1 MRDPENGRPRRLKSV
16 PLLLATELRSM
27 TAVAAVPGFD
37 SAKTPIL
44 LLAGGLAIDESD
56 IERCPGRGR
65 AIHEDS
71 EAIIVRRDFA
81 EHARDGRRSSSNTG
95 KAAGEKAA
103 GHTLRLPFPCA
114 GRGYARRLG
123 SFSRPCTEHR
133 VHNLANIRGKNCFAE
148 NQESLE
154 LVEIG
159 NS

>member
-1 MRDPENGRPRRLKSV
+1 
-16 PLLLATELRSM
+16 M

-103 GHTLRLPFPCA
+103 AMVGSDAILIMDMLRLAPAWEPSSVFRRIPRATHRDSGAHPAPTVPLC
-114 GRGYARRLG
+114 RAR
-123 SFSRPCTEHR
+123 
-133 VHNLANIRGKNCFAE
+133 IRQTAR
-148 NQESLE
+148 
-154 LVEIG
+154 
-159 NS
+159 